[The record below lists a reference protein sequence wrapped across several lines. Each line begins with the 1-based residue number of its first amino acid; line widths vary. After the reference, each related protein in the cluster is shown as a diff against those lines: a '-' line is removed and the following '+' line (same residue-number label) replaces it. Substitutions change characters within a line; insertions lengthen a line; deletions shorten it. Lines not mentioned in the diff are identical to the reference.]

1 MAADLTLRHLT
12 VAAPWGPFSIVAST
26 VGVVATTDGD
36 VEELIERLA
45 RELDGVVRPTLDA
58 SMRAA
63 ARELERYFAG
73 RLRVFRT
80 PVDLRLARTPLARSI
95 LEVVRA
101 IPYGEL
107 WTYGDVAAA
116 AGRPGAAR
124 AAGSTLAHCPIEIF
138 VPCHRVVP
146 AGPGLGSY
154 GGAEDRR
161 ATLLRLEH
169 AI

>member
-1 MAADLTLRHLT
+1 MAADLTLGRLT
-12 VAAPWGPFSIVAST
+12 VASPLGAFSIVSSPA
-26 VGVVATTDGD
+26 GVLATTGGD
-36 VEELIERLA
+36 VEELAEDLARRLSAVVSPTPDERL
-45 RELDGVVRPTLDA
+45 RT
-58 SMRAA
+58 AA
-63 ARELERYFAG
+63 HELERFFAG
-73 RLRVFRT
+73 RLRVLRS

-95 LEVVRA
+95 LEVTRR
-101 IPYGEL
+101 IPYGQL

-146 AGPGLGSY
+146 SGPELGSY
-154 GGAEDRR
+154 GGAEGRR
-161 ATLLRLEH
+161 AALLRLEH